1 MIKQRITPVDPTTA
15 SGSNKK
21 NFAILRSAFGFIA
34 NMTLAAAQSQ
44 AVWDG

>member
-1 MIKQRITPVDPTTA
+1 MTKQTRTPVDPTTA

-21 NFAILRSAFGFIA
+21 NFDILRSAFGFIP
-34 NMTLAAAQSQ
+34 NLTLLTAQSQ